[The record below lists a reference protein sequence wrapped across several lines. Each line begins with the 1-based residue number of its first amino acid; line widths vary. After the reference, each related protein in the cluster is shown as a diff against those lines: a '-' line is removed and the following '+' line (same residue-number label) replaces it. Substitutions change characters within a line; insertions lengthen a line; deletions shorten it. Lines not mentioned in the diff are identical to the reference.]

1 MPYRRDGTDGQT
13 MAIECPAV
21 HATDELI
28 TEKITYVL
36 PKRKLQKVEL
46 KKLKIL
52 RVSLKKRKLE
62 NQV

>member
-46 KKLKIL
+46 VL
-52 RVSLKKRKLE
+52 S
-62 NQV
+62 